1 MSAERGSTRPP
12 GKDIDDAW
20 AFKCSRRNAEGFSRY
35 YQMQFTGQL
44 LLPGEPGPGLNVHLD
59 VAAHHLAVESEGG
72 GLGAWPLEAVEVA
85 RLQGDIFALT
95 VAGESLHFVA
105 DDTIGFA
112 YSGVP
117 TIERVSSRSP
127 RARSAI
133 RSMLDRIWNGPD
145 DAAPPGPAQEEA
157 PDDVPPQRELHP
169 TERPAG
175 GEAAPDLEVPGVSGG
190 ESVEGEDVVAA
201 PDPEVKKN
209 TGGDFVEVE
218 DVVEPRNPVEGEET
232 IPLIRSGDETIPLIR
247 SEPAESQEVWE
258 ETTGPADLDEV
269 PYRSEDESIPLAGT
283 DRAEPSAPADDPE
296 ASVCPAVREDG
307 RPCESQILTASG
319 YCYAHDPRRA
329 FEDRYQAAQ
338 EARARLKR
346 DATARL
352 NRIYSRLDKAMRQVE
367 RGELDA
373 ETATAMAQLARTMC
387 AILDLDESA
396 AGDSL

>member
-1 MSAERGSTRPP
+1 
-12 GKDIDDAW
+12 
-20 AFKCSRRNAEGFSRY
+20 
-35 YQMQFTGQL
+35 MQFTGQL

-95 VAGESLHFVA
+95 VGGESLHFVA

-127 RARSAI
+127 RARSAL

-145 DAAPPGPAQEEA
+145 DAAPPGLPRDGV
-157 PDDVPPQRELHP
+157 PDDVSPQRELDP
-169 TERPAG
+169 EEPPAG
-175 GEAAPDLEVPGVSGG
+175 VEAVSSPEVSSASGG
-190 ESVEGEDVVAA
+190 DWVEVEDLAAA
-201 PDPEVKKN
+201 PDPEVPKD
-209 TGGDFVEVE
+209 TGGGFVDVE
-218 DVVEPRNPVEGEET
+218 DVAEPRDPVELEET
-232 IPLIRSGDETIPLIR
+232 IPLIQTGDETIPLLR
-247 SEPAESQEVWE
+247 AEPSESHEVWD
-258 ETTGPADLDEV
+258 ETTGPPDLDEV
-269 PYRSEDESIPLAGT
+269 PYRSEDEVIPLVGT
-283 DRAEPSAPADDPE
+283 DPAEPSEPADDPDT
-296 ASVCPAVREDG
+296 SGCPAVREDG

-319 YCYAHDPRRA
+319 YCYAHDPKRA

-338 EARARLKR
+338 EARAQLRR